1 MSEALHTDET
11 ETVHRLAEPV
21 DPLLSQWAR
30 FRPLFAEAMGEGG
43 FWNIED
49 LEQKIAH
56 KRAFFFPG
64 RDAAL
69 VSQIETYPGGEKV
82 MQVLWAAGDVAEIL
96 SMAPGVE
103 SIARMMGCSSMLIE
117 GQKAWERLLK
127 PQGYEP
133 WSVTIRKAL

>member
-30 FRPLFAEAMGEGG
+30 FRPLFAEAMREG
-43 FWNIED
+43 FWTVED

-64 RDAAL
+64 KESAIVTE
-69 VSQIETYPGGEKV
+69 VSTYPGGEQV
-82 MQVLWAAGDVAEIL
+82 MQAMWAVGSTDEIV
-96 SMAPGVE
+96 SMTPGVE
-103 SIARMMGCSSMLIE
+103 AVARMMGCTTVLIE
-117 GQKAWERLLK
+117 GRAAWLK
-127 PQGYEP
+127 VLAPLGYEP
-133 WSVTIRKAL
+133 YSVTLRKAL